1 MNTRWKC
8 VAGLFLLVAFA
19 IVGAGSGLAT
29 EKKAAPG
36 SVKTEQ
42 GHTLS
47 VPLACSRTSGTCSC
61 SGNQDCQDLG
71 KAKLCD
77 GEMSCQGGTGRTT
90 TCSCK
95 YKAPQ

>member
-19 IVGAGSGLAT
+19 IAT

>member
-1 MNTRWKC
+1 MNTRWKF
-8 VAGLFLLVAFA
+8 VAGLFLFIALA
-19 IVGAGSGLAT
+19 IVGAGSVLAT
-29 EKKAAPG
+29 EKKGAPG
-36 SVKTEQ
+36 AVKTEQ

-47 VPLACSRTSGTCSC
+47 APLACSRTSGTCSC
-61 SGNQDCQDLG
+61 SGNQDCQDLA

-77 GEMSCQGGTGRTT
+77 GEMSCQGGTGSST

>member
-1 MNTRWKC
+1 MRMSRGSTKAVPNHHAKESASERNKSMNTRWKC

-42 GHTLS
+42 GT
-47 VPLACSRTSGTCSC
+47 R
-61 SGNQDCQDLG
+61 
-71 KAKLCD
+71 
-77 GEMSCQGGTGRTT
+77 
-90 TCSCK
+90 
-95 YKAPQ
+95 

>member
-29 EKKAAPG
+29 EKKAAPD

-42 GHTLS
+42 GT
-47 VPLACSRTSGTCSC
+47 R
-61 SGNQDCQDLG
+61 
-71 KAKLCD
+71 
-77 GEMSCQGGTGRTT
+77 
-90 TCSCK
+90 
-95 YKAPQ
+95 